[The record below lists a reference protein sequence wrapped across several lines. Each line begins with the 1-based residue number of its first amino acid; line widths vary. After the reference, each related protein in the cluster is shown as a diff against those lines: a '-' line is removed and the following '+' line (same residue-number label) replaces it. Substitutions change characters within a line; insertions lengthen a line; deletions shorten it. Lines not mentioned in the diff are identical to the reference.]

1 MLSFTAND
9 AKTRFGELLDRVQ
22 REPVQVTRHNRVVG
36 IVVSPEDYEAMRQF
50 YANRLRG
57 TLADTAQAAAQAGLT
72 EQELERLLSDES

>member
-22 REPVQVTRHNRVVG
+22 REPVQITRHNRVVG

-50 YANRLRG
+50 YADRLRG
-57 TLADTAQAAAQAGLT
+57 MLASTAQAAAQAGLT
-72 EQELERLLSDES
+72 EQELGRFLADES